1 MQVQEIIESIKR
13 LPEEDLKFLLRWL
26 EEFEESLW
34 DREFEEDVKSGRL
47 KELAARAIEDFRAG
61 KCREL

>member
-13 LPEEDLKFLLRWL
+13 LPEEDLKFLLRWM

-47 KELAARAIEDFRAG
+47 KELAA
-61 KCREL
+61 